1 MVDNEFYQAIME
13 GRMPLRFEVE
23 QTAEGRFVA
32 KHDQFGIDVEAVEDS
47 PQLAT
52 QSVRDQVLAKVRT
65 GDFHVK
71 YA

>member
-23 QTAEGRFVA
+23 ATSDGKFVA
-32 KHDQFGIDVEAVEDS
+32 KHDQFGIDVEAVNDS

-52 QSVRDQVLAKVRT
+52 QDVRDQVLAQVRT